1 MLGSLLKIGKTVG
14 EKMLKKDGKPSGT
27 KITAVVVA
35 GAGLIGAVLVSSG
48 LSPELAQAI
57 EEFVKAIGLL
67 AVDVPVE

>member
-57 EEFVKAIGLL
+57 EEFVKAIGLM
-67 AVDVPVE
+67 AVEP

>member
-14 EKMLKKDGKPSGT
+14 EKLLKKDDKPSGV

-57 EEFVKAIGLL
+57 EEFVKAIGLM
-67 AVDVPVE
+67 AVEP

>member
-14 EKMLKKDGKPSGT
+14 EKLLKKDDKPSGA

-35 GAGLIGAVLVSSG
+35 GAGLIGAVLVSLG
-48 LSPELAQAI
+48 ASPELAQAI
-57 EEFVKAIGLL
+57 EEFVKAVGLI